1 MKILSKFEWTI
12 LAIIFVYSF
21 IPTFG
26 GLLRVLELVGGP
38 EIIPENPRAV
48 AVPFPVVIHILSSF
62 LFCLAGAFQF
72 MPSIRRRRPA
82 THRMNGRIV
91 AIAGCVSAVTGVWM
105 TQFFAFP
112 AELQG
117 KLLYLVRIIL
127 GFSML
132 GLIGWSM
139 IAIQS
144 RNVIR
149 HSSAM
154 LRAYAIGQGAS
165 TQTFFG
171 IGWVIVSGTEPSGL
185 FRDGLMVSAWGLNLL
200 AAEIL
205 IWKQLSSK
213 RLQTKAATQD
223 NNN

>member
-1 MKILSKFEWTI
+1 MKILSKPEWTI
-12 LAIIFVYSF
+12 LTIIIVYSF
-21 IPTFG
+21 IPVFG
-26 GLLRVLELVGGP
+26 GLLRVLELIGGP
-38 EIIPENPRAV
+38 AIIPENPRAV
-48 AVPFPVVIHILSSF
+48 AVPFPIVLHILSSF
-62 LFCLAGAFQF
+62 LFCVSGALQF
-72 MPSIRRRRPA
+72 LPNIRRRRPA
-82 THRMNGRIV
+82 AHRMNGRIV

-117 KLLYLVRIIL
+117 KLLYLVRVIL

-132 GLIGWSM
+132 GLIMWSM

-165 TQTFFG
+165 TQTFLG
-171 IGWVIVSGTEPSGL
+171 IGWVIVSGMEPSGL

-205 IWKQLSSK
+205 IWKRLSSK
-213 RLQTKAATQD
+213 KLQTKAVTQE
-223 NNN
+223 

>member
-171 IGWVIVSGTEPSGL
+171 IGWVIVSGAEPSGL